1 MSSFDF
7 SGIGVAMATPFDP
20 TGKIDFNLL
29 DSHVDYLI
37 DNGVDYIV
45 ALGTTAETPT
55 LTSDEYTAVHTT
67 VLKRV
72 AGRVPVI
79 LGLGGNN
86 TAAIVEKISSIGSCL
101 NDFAAILSV
110 TPYYNKPSQEGLYRH
125 FAAIAKASPVPVV
138 LYNVPGRTGV
148 NMEAA
153 TTLRL
158 ATDFPGRI
166 AAIKEASGKLDQIA
180 EIIAGAPEGFKVIS
194 GDDALALPMIR
205 LGASGVISVLG
216 NALPATFGRL
226 IHSAL
231 NGDNAEAD
239 TLQDRLSALYPLL
252 FRDGNPSGIKA
263 LLALNPSIGYP
274 EVLRLPLVPV
284 TTATRAAIA
293 EELRKLN
300 EISH

>member
-1 MSSFDF
+1 MSTFDF
-7 SGIGVAMATPFDP
+7 SGLGVAMVTPFDLN
-20 TGKIDFNLL
+20 GNIDFNLL

-45 ALGTTAETPT
+45 TLGTTAETPT
-55 LTSDEYTAVHTT
+55 LTPDEYTAVYTA

-86 TAAIVEKISSIGSCL
+86 TAAIVEKISSIGPHL

-110 TPYYNKPSQEGLYRH
+110 APYYNKPSQEGLYRH
-125 FAAIAKASPVPVV
+125 FAAIAQASPIPVV

-148 NMEAA
+148 NLEAT

-158 ATDFPGRI
+158 ATDFPARI
-166 AAIKEASGKLDQIA
+166 IAIKEASGKLDQIA
-180 EIIAGAPEGFKVIS
+180 QIIASAPEDFKVIS
-194 GDDALALPMIR
+194 GDDALALPMMR
-205 LGASGVISVLG
+205 LGASGVISVVG
-216 NALPATFGRL
+216 NALPALFGRL
-226 IHSAL
+226 VHSAL
-231 NGDNAEAD
+231 NGDNATAD
-239 TLQDRLSALYPLL
+239 TLQDLLSALYPLL

-263 LLALNPSIGYP
+263 LLSLHHATRHP
-274 EVLRLPLVPV
+274 EILRLPLVPV
-284 TTATRAAIA
+284 SPATRAAIA

-300 EISH
+300 EFSL